1 MYRHHHW
8 PAHGVENETAKRQTS
23 GLAGLVV
30 ILLLLVGGLFLVRQL
45 RETSVIQDC
54 LMTGRSNCDVL
65 LSRQR

>member
-1 MYRHHHW
+1 
-8 PAHGVENETAKRQTS
+8 
-23 GLAGLVV
+23 LAGLVV